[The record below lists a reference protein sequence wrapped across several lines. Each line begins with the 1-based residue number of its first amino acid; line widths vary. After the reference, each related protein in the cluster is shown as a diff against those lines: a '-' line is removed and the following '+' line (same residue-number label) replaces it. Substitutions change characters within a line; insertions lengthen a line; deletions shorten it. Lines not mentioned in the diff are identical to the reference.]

1 MGLTRCT
8 VTVKKSCIAVH
19 KGLQPCLPV
28 TTYDEMCWVPAQRIR
43 ASCSRVQL
51 EQCQGEG
58 HKLTQSFIRHLAGNH
73 SGFEALLL
81 PLVSDPCAQM
91 LYQQCQLALKAPKAS
106 SPSTAAAQ
114 ADHGH

>member
-19 KGLQPCLPV
+19 KGLQPYLPV

-43 ASCSRVQL
+43 ATCSRVQL